1 MSITLPADL
10 AWALNQLGFGWPDSD
25 EDKLDQM
32 GQAWRNFAT
41 TLNGLIADA
50 ERHAQMV
57 WTDNK
62 GEAIAAFQESW
73 AGPQAPMANLRD
85 GAEAAAMIGASLSAS
100 AAIVVALK
108 LKIIAEVAMFAR
120 VCAIA
125 AAAAKT
131 PWTAVGAVAAV
142 VIARIAAQMAIEA
155 AINLALEA
163 LLNG

>member
-1 MSITLPADL
+1 MTIQLPGEL
-10 AWALNQLGFGWPDSD
+10 VWALQQLGFDWPDSD
-25 EDKLDQM
+25 EDKLAQM
-32 GQAWRNFAT
+32 GQAWTAFAT
-41 TLNGLIADA
+41 TLNGLVADA
-50 ERHAQMV
+50 EKYARAV
-57 WTDNK
+57 WTDNN
-62 GEAIAAFQESW
+62 GLPITAFQQSW
-73 AGPQAPMANLRD
+73 SGPQGPMTNLRD
-85 GAEAAAMIGASLSAS
+85 GAEAAAAIGAALNAA

-142 VIARIAAQMAIEA
+142 VIARIAATMAINA
-155 AINLALEA
+155 AMQLAMEA